1 MKFKR
6 VLWGLGSVLKFFSI
20 ALLAPVLVALL
31 MDDEVSLRTYSV
43 GGAEFQVPE
52 TVIIFLL
59 VALATAF
66 LGLLLE
72 ALGEEE
78 DMRDREGY
86 AVVALAWVLI
96 ALVGAFPYW
105 LSGATPRFLDAY
117 FESMSGFATVGASAL
132 AAPLE
137 SYPASILFWRSFTEW
152 LGGMGVIVLSVA
164 ILSQLT
170 QAGLRLIAA
179 ETGGSTARLRPKVA
193 QTARTLWGIY
203 TVLTLLM
210 IAAVVPVLMWRHD
223 FRFGAALYDGTTLVF
238 AAIATG
244 GYSIHTDSVA
254 FYRDWVIELMVIG
267 MMIVGGTS
275 FTLMWRSWVH
285 RDPKE
290 IGRNPEWRFL
300 VLVILLS
307 TLAVAFNIRDL
318 ARDPL
323 DALRHALFQTTSMA
337 TGTGYG
343 SANYNGWP
351 DAARFVLVVLAVMGP
366 SAGSTGGA
374 VKTIRFLIMFK
385 LLRREVTR
393 LLHPTAVLPVR
404 VGDRVLGGDIIRR
417 VTVFFFTY
425 VTAAML
431 GTAALA
437 FLGYDIWTAGSA
449 SVSALGAV
457 GFGLGDVAGGSFGE
471 LSDPAKIICIA
482 LMWFGRLEI
491 YTALFLF
498 FPSTYKT

>member
-43 GGAEFQVPE
+43 GGAGFQVPE

-86 AVVALAWVLI
+86 AVVALAWLLI
-96 ALVGAFPYW
+96 AAVGAFPYW
-105 LSGATPRFLDAY
+105 LSGAIPSFLDAY
-117 FESMSGFATVGASAL
+117 FESMSGFATVGASVMAG
-132 AAPLE
+132 PLE
-137 SYPASILFWRSFTEW
+137 AYPASILFWRSFTQW

-170 QAGLRLIAA
+170 QAGLRLISA
-179 ETGGSTARLRPKVA
+179 ETGSAPTRLRPKVA
-193 QTARTLWGIY
+193 QTARILWGLY
-203 TVLTLLM
+203 SVLTVLM
-210 IAAVVPVLMWRHD
+210 IAALVPVFMTRHGLG
-223 FRFGAALYDGTTLVF
+223 FGAALYEASTVTF

-244 GYSIHTDSVA
+244 GYSIHSASIAHYGDPV
-254 FYRDWVIELMVIG
+254 VELMVVAF
-267 MMIVGGTS
+267 MLVGGTS

-285 RDPKE
+285 RDPRE
-290 IGRNPEWRFL
+290 VPRNPEWRFL
-300 VLVILLS
+300 MGVVL
-307 TLAVAFNIRDL
+307 LATVAIAFNIRDL
-318 ARDPL
+318 AADPL
-323 DALRHALFQTTSMA
+323 DALRLALFQVASIA

-343 SANYNGWP
+343 STDYNAWP
-351 DAARFVLVVLAVMGP
+351 DAARFVLIVLAVMGP

-404 VGDRVLGGDIIRR
+404 VGDRVLAPDIIRR

-425 VTAAML
+425 ITAAML
-431 GTAALA
+431 GTMALT

-449 SVSALGAV
+449 SVSSLGAV
-457 GFGLGDVAGGSFGE
+457 GFGLGDVAGGTFTP
-471 LSDPAKIICIA
+471 LNDAAKFICIA

-498 FPSTYKT
+498 FPSTYKN